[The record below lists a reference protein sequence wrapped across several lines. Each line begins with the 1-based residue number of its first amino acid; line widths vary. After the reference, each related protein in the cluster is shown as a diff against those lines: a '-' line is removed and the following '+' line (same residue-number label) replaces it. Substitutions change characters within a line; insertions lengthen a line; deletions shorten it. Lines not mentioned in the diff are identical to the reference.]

1 MPNYQNGK
9 IYSIRS
15 HQTDDIYIG
24 SSTNP
29 ISKRFSTH
37 KSKYNNWINDLHRY
51 VSSFELFKYDDVY
64 YELIECFPCNSK
76 EELHKREGE
85 IIRETENCVN
95 KRIAG
100 RTKKQ
105 YREDNREVI
114 KEKKKQYREDNREMV
129 LLKKKQY
136 YENNKNVILSQ
147 QKEHRDENPEH
158 YKLKSKKYREDNKEV
173 IKERFKKYCEDNK
186 EKLKEM
192 KAVKYTCECGVTS
205 IKYNK
210 PRHERSKKHQ
220 DWLNSQ

>member
-24 SSTNP
+24 STARS
-29 ISKRFSTH
+29 ISKRFYTH
-37 KSKYNNWINDLHRY
+37 KSNYDRWLNDLHNY

-76 EELHKREGE
+76 DELRKREGE

-95 KRIAG
+95 KVIAG

-105 YREDNREVI
+105 YLEDNKEVI
-114 KEKKKQYREDNREMV
+114 KEKKKQY
-129 LLKKKQY
+129 
-136 YENNKNVILSQ
+136 YENNKEVI
-147 QKEHRDENPEH
+147 KENNKQYREENKEVIKE
-158 YKLKSKKYREDNKEV
+158 YSKQYREENKERNKKYSKQYREDNKEQ
-173 IKERFKKYCEDNK
+173 IEQKRS
-186 EKLKEM
+186 
-192 KAVKYTCECGVTS
+192 VKYTCDCGS
-205 IKYNK
+205 MSRKSNK
-210 PRHERSKKHQ
+210 SYHERSKKHQ